1 MANKFDIQLDDQEL
15 RDRLEALL
23 GAVTDTL
30 PMMRGIAAELA
41 AETEFA
47 FMDEG
52 PGWPQ
57 LAPATVAARE
67 AKGRGAH
74 PILQL
79 TNALARSI
87 TTQADRDQAQ
97 IGSNLIYAAIQQLGG
112 KAGRGHKVVIPARG
126 YLPVTSNGQLKPN
139 ARQAVLDTVM
149 AALTRP
155 R

>member
-1 MANKFDIQLDDQEL
+1 MADRFDIQLDDEEL
-15 RDRLEALL
+15 RERLASLM
-23 GAVTDTL
+23 ASVSDTL

-67 AKGRGAH
+67 AKGRSAH
-74 PILQL
+74 PILQV

-97 IGSNLIYAAIQQLGG
+97 IGSNLIYAPIQQLGG
-112 KAGRGHKVVIPARG
+112 EAGRDHQVEIPAREF
-126 YLPVTSNGQLKPN
+126 LPITSGGQLKPN
-139 ARQAVLDTVM
+139 ARQAVLDLVM
-149 AALTRP
+149 AELLQQR
-155 R
+155 

>member
-1 MANKFDIQLDDQEL
+1 MANRFDIQLDDQEL
-15 RDRLEALL
+15 RERLEALI

-67 AKGRGAH
+67 AKGRSAH
-74 PILQL
+74 PILQV

-97 IGSNLIYAAIQQLGG
+97 IGSNLIYAPIQQLGG
-112 KAGRGHKVVIPARG
+112 EAGRDHQVEIPARE
-126 YLPVTSNGQLKPN
+126 YLPITRDGQLKPG
-139 ARQAVLDTVM
+139 ARQAVLDIVTTL
-149 AALTRP
+149 LTQR

>member
-1 MANKFDIQLDDQEL
+1 MANRFDIQLDDQEL
-15 RDRLEALL
+15 RERLEALI

-57 LAPATVAARE
+57 LSPVTVAARE
-67 AKGRGAH
+67 AMGRGAH

-79 TNALARSI
+79 TNALARSV

-112 KAGRGHKVVIPARG
+112 KAGRGHKVTIPGREFI
-126 YLPVTSNGQLKPN
+126 PITSDGQLKPN
-139 ARQAVLDTVM
+139 ARQSILDIVM
-149 AALTRP
+149 ASLTRS